1 MTQPEAGEELLES
14 VDHAA
19 SLRLLAATDVGR
31 MAVVVDGRPCIVVLN
46 HLLDGEHVLF
56 RTRADA
62 MLAGLTDDGH
72 AVHAVYEVDS
82 AFSPGRSG
90 WSVIASGTLHREA
103 DPTRVARARDSIEAW
118 AHGERDTVL
127 RLDVDELTGRRV
139 GTV

>member
-31 MAVVVDGRPCIVVLN
+31 MAVVVDGRPVIVVLN
-46 HLLDGEHVLF
+46 HLLEGEHVLF

-62 MLAGLTDDGH
+62 LLSRLTDEGH

-90 WSVIASGTLHREA
+90 WSVIASGTLHRETDGA
-103 DPTRVARARDSIEAW
+103 RVARARDTIEAW

-127 RLDVDELTGRRV
+127 RLEIDDLTGRRV
-139 GTV
+139 GPL

>member
-19 SLRLLAATDVGR
+19 SLRLLAATEVGR

-62 MLAGLTDDGH
+62 MLAGLTADGR
-72 AVHAVYEVDS
+72 AVHAAYEVDS

-90 WSVIASGTLHREA
+90 WSVIASGTLHRET
-103 DPTRVARARDSIEAW
+103 DPARVARARDAVDAW

-139 GTV
+139 GPL